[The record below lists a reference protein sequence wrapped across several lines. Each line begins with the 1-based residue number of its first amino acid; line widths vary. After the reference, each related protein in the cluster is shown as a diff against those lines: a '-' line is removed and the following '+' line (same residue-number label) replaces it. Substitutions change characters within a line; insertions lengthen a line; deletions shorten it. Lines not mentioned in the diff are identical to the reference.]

1 MVTLNGI
8 GGDLTKTEFEI
19 GGTRFAVAKLPAMA
33 GFDLLKAIRHE
44 LGKSQALSL
53 PTEVLKEDDRSIA
66 AFLKIVLSLDPA
78 FVRQVRQKLFEKVA
92 FSNTRVPTPQQLAGA
107 EEDGLR
113 RPGAHRYL
121 RNAGAECSRKFY
133 AVLRR
138 PRLQVERRPPGFE
151 PVSPLGIKPFF
162 GALIDAELAEYL
174 EIKERL
180 SLDEALDLYEVLVAR
195 IENEH
200 RSYAE
205 AERKAKE
212 KRQEEP

>member
-1 MVTLNGI
+1 MS
-8 GGDLTKTEFEI
+8 
-19 GGTRFAVAKLPAMA
+19 KLPAMA
-33 GFDLLKAIRHE
+33 AFNLLEAIRHE

-66 AFLKIVLSLDPA
+66 AFLKIVLSLEPA

-92 FSNTRVPTPQQLAGA
+92 FSNPRVPTPQPHSAAASWGRG
-107 EEDGLR
+107 DGLR
-113 RPGAHRYL
+113 RPGAHSDL
-121 RNAGAECSRKFY
+121 RSAGAECSRKFY

-151 PVSPLGIKPFF
+151 PVRPLGIKPFF

-174 EIKERL
+174 DLKERYT
-180 SLDEALDLYEVLVAR
+180 LDEAFELHEVLTAR
-195 IENEH
+195 VENEH

-205 AERKAKE
+205 AERKSKE
-212 KRQEEP
+212 KR

>member
-19 GGTRFAVAKLPAMA
+19 GGTRFAASKLPAMA
-33 GFDLLKAIRHE
+33 AFDLLEAIRHE

-53 PTEVLKEDDRSIA
+53 PTEVLNEGDRSIA

-92 FSNTRVPTPQQLAGA
+92 FSNARVPTPQQLAGGRG
-107 EEDGLR
+107 DGLR
-113 RPGAHRYL
+113 RPGAHSDL
-121 RNAGAECSRKFY
+121 RGFAAECSGKFY

-151 PVSPLGIKPFF
+151 PVRPLGIKPFF

-174 EIKERL
+174 DLKWRL
-180 SLDEALDLYEVLVAR
+180 SLDEALDLHEVLVAR

-205 AERKAKE
+205 AEKKARE
-212 KRQEEP
+212 KK